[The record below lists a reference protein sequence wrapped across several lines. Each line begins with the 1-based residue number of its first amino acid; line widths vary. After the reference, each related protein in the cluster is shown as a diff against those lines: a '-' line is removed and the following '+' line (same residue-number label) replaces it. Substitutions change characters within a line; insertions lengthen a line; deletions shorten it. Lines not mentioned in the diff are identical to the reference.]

1 MCSDCLSHYISNKT
15 TIPHLETRGKWN
27 DTKFATKYGREN
39 TDPKATASE
48 RVETV

>member
-1 MCSDCLSHYISNKT
+1 M
-15 TIPHLETRGKWN
+15 ETRGKWN

-48 RVETV
+48 SVETV